1 MNNLPDPGGSGG
13 ALLPDHPALLR
24 DKADLFDFVC
34 RMASPGAIG
43 AWWDSYPVG
52 SLPNGGRS
60 PRNHAEAE
68 QFMRHTRGEAIK
80 AGLWRAL

>member
-1 MNNLPDPGGSGG
+1 MSEYYPNDRVMPESPETV
-13 ALLPDHPALLR
+13 R

-43 AWWDSYPVG
+43 AWWEAYPVR

-60 PRNHAEAE
+60 PHNHMEAE
-68 QFMRHTRGEAIK
+68 QFMRHTRSEAIK